1 MTHAALLLLLTAAH
15 AAPPAPIFYGA
26 ELPQPFLPVLPP
38 TADAAIEMP
47 DDLRDAIGPMS
58 GPTSPA
64 GWLAASSSLLLRGP
78 QGALVHELGLGT
90 FREGDGS
97 LSRQLAGGASK
108 DGRFAWHW
116 QKVSIRDTAAVEAPP
131 RASSTLVYL
140 GAHGQM
146 LKRLDGTDVPE
157 GLSPAALSAD
167 GEVFMTARRQAGT
180 WTVTAYSFTGKE
192 LASVTKA
199 HRLTQFSV
207 SEDGRRA
214 LVAWAGLDLP
224 MMVTLIDLQKGERR
238 DIPARLLPAGPWTLG
253 EGWTLRARGVTVTR
267 LP

>member
-1 MTHAALLLLLTAAH
+1 MTPSALLLLLTAAH
-15 AAPPAPIFYGA
+15 AAPIFYGT
-26 ELPQPFLPVLPP
+26 ELPQPFLPVLPLSEE
-38 TADAAIEMP
+38 AAIDIP
-47 DDLRDAIGPMS
+47 DDLRDAIGQAALP
-58 GPTSPA
+58 PA
-64 GWLAASSSLLLRGP
+64 GWLAASSSLLLRGSR
-78 QGALVHELGLGT
+78 GGLVHELGLGN

-97 LSRQLAGGASK
+97 LSRQLSGGASK

-116 QKVSIRDTAAVEAPP
+116 QKVAIRDVAAVEAPP
-131 RASSTLVYL
+131 RSFSTLVYL
-140 GAHGQM
+140 GSHGQI
-146 LKRLDGTDVPE
+146 LRRLDGADAPE
-157 GLSPAALSAD
+157 GLSPAALSAN
-167 GEVFMTARRQAGT
+167 GEVLMAVRRQAGT

-199 HRLTQFSV
+199 HRLTQYSV

-224 MMVTLIDLQKGERR
+224 MMVTLIDLEKGERR

>member
-1 MTHAALLLLLTAAH
+1 MTLLALSLILSAAH
-15 AAPPAPIFYGA
+15 AT
-26 ELPQPFLPVLPP
+26 ELPPPFLPVLPLARVESA
-38 TADAAIEMP
+38 ADLDMP
-47 DDLRDAIGPMS
+47 DDLRDALGPA
-58 GPTSPA
+58 SPA

-78 QGALVHELGLGT
+78 HGALVHELGLGSY
-90 FREGDGS
+90 REGDGS
-97 LSRQLAGGASK
+97 LSRRLAGGASK

-116 QKVSIRDTAAVEAPP
+116 QKVSVRDASAVEAPL
-131 RASSTLVYL
+131 RTSSTLVYL

-146 LKRLDGTDVPE
+146 LKRLDGADVPE

-167 GEVFMTARRQAGT
+167 GEVFMTARRQDGA
-180 WTVTAYSFTGKE
+180 WTVTAYSSTGKE

-238 DIPARLLPAGPWTLG
+238 DIPAQLLPAGPWALG
-253 EGWTLRARGVTVTR
+253 EGWTLRAGGVTVTR